1 MGVKTFE
8 MAFLE
13 KYPHQEYVLKR
24 MDEYDNHPSWGKF
37 TRPYLAGLA
46 RYFRENMSDS
56 SARVALSYI
65 KAVLNE
71 YKEEIVLPTENFKDV
86 LTVRNVKSMNT
97 WLNEEELESLDYET
111 DAERKILFDFLL
123 GSYTGARHS
132 DFSKFSSTNIVN
144 GVIMY
149 TSEKTGILATVPI
162 KPVVRKMLSYPRSS
176 VTHQQFNKVIKLICK
191 RSGITNEIKL
201 FNAGKEITGAKW
213 KFISSHTA
221 RRSFA
226 TNLYL
231 RGVDIFSISKMMG
244 HSSVEMTK
252 GYIVCGLRELPDEAM
267 AYFK

>member
-13 KYPHQEYVLKR
+13 KYPKQEFVLKR
-24 MDEYDNHPSWGKF
+24 MDEYDLHPNWDKF
-37 TRPYLAGLA
+37 TKSYLSGLA
-46 RYFRENMSDS
+46 RHFRENMSDS
-56 SARVALSYI
+56 SARTALSYI

-71 YKEEIVLPTENFKDV
+71 YRDEIALPTYNFKEA

-97 WLNEEELESLDYET
+97 WLTEEELESLDYT
-111 DAERKILFDFLL
+111 SYSERKILFDFLI
-123 GSYTGARHS
+123 GAYTGARYS
-132 DFSKFSSTNIVN
+132 DFSKFSSTNIVD

-162 KPVVRKMLSYPRSS
+162 KPAVRNMLAYPRSS
-176 VTHQQFNKVIKLICK
+176 VTHQQFNKVIKMICK
-191 RSGITNEIKL
+191 RSGITNKIKL
-201 FNAGKEITGAKW
+201 FQAGKEVTGEKW
-213 KFISSHTA
+213 EFISSHTA

-252 GYIVCGLRELPDEAM
+252 GYIVCGIRELPDEAM
-267 AYFK
+267 EFFK